1 MPGVTK
7 TLLDVRQRG
16 HLNDYVTAIA
26 WSAKHSLAIA
36 SAAGEILLVNP
47 ETQAEIILQE
57 AKGESID
64 CLAFSSDGHY
74 LAAGGQSGHLL
85 IWPLTLPSHP
95 STHSSVHPPTVLSHP
110 RTWIDRLTWNPTRN
124 ELAFSLGR
132 YAQVW
137 DAGAAAVATTLQFE
151 NSSVLD
157 LVWHPQG
164 SHLMASGNQGVKIW
178 HRDDWDA
185 DPEVREIAA
194 ASVAIALSPDGQY
207 LASGNLDRTLLVWPF
222 DSDLP
227 WRMSG
232 FPGKVRQL
240 AWSEPTVG
248 QAPLL
253 ASASGPGIVV
263 WRKKSNAS
271 DGWDAQVLD
280 LHEQRV
286 NEIAFQPGSTLL
298 ASTAEDGWVCLWNKA
313 QQVAQ
318 ILEGAPQGFSTLAWS
333 PDGKWL
339 AAGGQQGEWLVW
351 KQSRRGKGF
360 G

>member
-1 MPGVTK
+1 VPGLTQ
-7 TLLDVRQRG
+7 TLLEQRSHG
-16 HLNDYVTAIA
+16 TLNDYVTAIA
-26 WSAKHSLAIA
+26 WSPTCFLAVA

-57 AKGESID
+57 ATNQSID
-64 CLAFSSDGHY
+64 CLAFSADGHY
-74 LAAGGQSGHLL
+74 LAAGGQSGQLL
-85 IWPLTLPSHP
+85 IWPLLARAGFKPA
-95 STHSSVHPPTVLSHP
+95 PTTISHP
-110 RTWIDRLTWNPTRN
+110 RTWLDRLTWNPTSN

-132 YAQVW
+132 YAQIW
-137 DAGAAAVATTLQFE
+137 DAEAEEIVATLQFE

-157 LVWHPQG
+157 LAWHPQG
-164 SHLMASGNQGVKIW
+164 QHLAVSGHQGIKIW
-178 HRDDWDA
+178 PRSDWDA

-194 ASVAIALSPDGQY
+194 ASIAIALSADGQY

-222 DSDLP
+222 DSDYP
-227 WRMSG
+227 WQMRG

-240 AWSEPTVG
+240 AWSDITVG

-253 ASASGPGIVV
+253 ASASDTAVV
-263 WRKKSNAS
+263 IWRKQSDAS

-286 NEIAFQPGSTLL
+286 NAIAFQPGSTLL
-298 ASTAEDGWVCLWNKA
+298 ASAAEDGWVCLWKKA
-313 QQVAQ
+313 QQATQ
-318 ILEGAPQGFSTLAWS
+318 ILEGAPQGFSILAWS
-333 PDGKWL
+333 PNGQWL

-351 KQSRRGKGF
+351 KQRSRGRGF